1 METSFY
7 SEEELKAISF
17 KSIGEN
23 VLISRKSSIYSPG
36 EISIGSHVRIDD
48 FCLLSGNITIGSYIH
63 ISAYTA
69 LYGKYGIVLEDY
81 STISARVLIYSQND
95 DYSGE
100 FMTNPLVPEH
110 LTHVTGGL
118 VKFEKY
124 SIIGAGSMVLPSVTI
139 GEGAVIGAMSLVT
152 KDIKAWTVNFGIPAV
167 YKKDRK
173 QQIKLLVK
181 EFESRHKK
189 SSLL

>member
-7 SEEELKAISF
+7 SEEELKAIPF
-17 KSIGEN
+17 KSIGKN
-23 VLISRKSSIYSPG
+23 VLISRKASIYSPG
-36 EISIGSHVRIDD
+36 GISIGDHVRIDD
-48 FCLLSGNITIGSYIH
+48 FCILSGSITMGSYIH

-69 LYGKYGIVLEDY
+69 LYGKYGIILEDY

-100 FMTNPLVPEH
+100 FMTNPLIPDH
-110 LTHVTGGL
+110 LTHVTGGP

-124 SIIGAGSMVLPSVTI
+124 SIIGAGSMVLPSVTV
-139 GEGAVIGAMSLVT
+139 GEGSVIGAMSLVT
-152 KDIKAWTVNFGIPAV
+152 KDIKAWTINFGIPAE

-173 QQIKLLVK
+173 QHIKLLVK
-181 EFESRHKK
+181 KIESGNK
-189 SSLL
+189 

>member
-7 SEEELKAISF
+7 SKDELKAIPF

-23 VLISRKSSIYSPG
+23 VLISRKSSLYSPR
-36 EISIGSHVRIDD
+36 EISIGDHVRIDD
-48 FCLLSGNITIGSYIH
+48 FCILSGHITIGSYIH
-63 ISAYTA
+63 ISAFTA
-69 LYGKYGIVLEDY
+69 LYGKNGIVLEDY

-100 FMTNPLVPEH
+100 YMTNPLIPAH
-110 LTHVTGGL
+110 LTHVTGGP
-118 VKFEKY
+118 VKFEKF

-152 KDIKAWTVNFGIPAV
+152 KDVKAWTVNFGIPAE

-173 QQIKLLVK
+173 QNIKSLIK
-181 EFESRHKK
+181 ELESNHKK
-189 SSLL
+189 STLS

>member
-17 KSIGEN
+17 KTVGKN

-36 EISIGSHVRIDD
+36 EISIGNHVRIDD
-48 FCLLSGNITIGSYIH
+48 FCILSGKITIGSYIH

-69 LYGKYGIVLEDY
+69 LYGKNGIKLEDY

-100 FMTNPLVPEH
+100 FMTNPLLPGH

-118 VKFEKY
+118 VTFEKF
-124 SIIGAGSMVLPSVTI
+124 SIIGAGSIVLPSVTI

-152 KDIKAWTVNFGIPAV
+152 KDIGAWTVNVGIPAA

-173 QQIKLLVK
+173 QNIKLLVK
-181 EFESRHKK
+181 EFESKHQK
-189 SSLL
+189 SS

>member
-7 SEEELKAISF
+7 SDKELKAIPF
-17 KSIGEN
+17 KHIGKN
-23 VLISRKSSIYSPG
+23 VLISRKTSIYSPD
-36 EISIGSHVRIDD
+36 EISIGDHVRIDD
-48 FCLLSGNITIGSYIH
+48 FCILSGNIEIGSYIH

-69 LYGKYGIVLEDY
+69 LYGRNGIILEDY

-100 FMTNPLVPEH
+100 FMTNPLLPEH
-110 LTHVTGGL
+110 LTNVTGGL

-152 KDIKAWTVNFGIPAV
+152 KDISPWTVNFGIPAG
-167 YKKDRK
+167 YKRDRK
-173 QQIKLLVK
+173 QNIKLLVK
-181 EFESRHKK
+181 EFELNHLK
-189 SSLL
+189 SS